1 MKQSGKFSEGEISV
15 SLTLD
20 GERGTGKDAYATRI

>member
-1 MKQSGKFSEGEISV
+1 MLKLFRSKGEISV

-20 GERGTGKDAYATRI
+20 GNRGTGKDAYAT